1 MFRVPQRKPI
11 RVKEHALLLRAT
23 KNFHAVKAANQ
34 MLTFLGLKVSYET
47 LAFLALFIGSEVVGA
62 SKLKENSIVQ
72 LILNAINSLKPFR
85 TEDERLQKAKEL
97 LK

>member
-1 MFRVPQRKPI
+1 
-11 RVKEHALLLRAT
+11 
-23 KNFHAVKAANQ
+23 

-47 LAFLALFIGSEVVGA
+47 LAFLALFLASEVVGN

-72 LILNAINSLKPFR
+72 VVLNAVNSLKAFR
-85 TEDERLQKAKEL
+85 TEDDKIVKIKDTL